1 MHLRKH
7 TFIAVLWIAML
18 AILMATLA
26 PSISHM
32 LAARAAVDPPA
43 CHMDVSAAASS
54 PSGAGKHVHAMAMDD
69 CQYCSMQ
76 GHLPMLPWVAL
87 VAPALILLVR
97 FAPPLFFLSPQPL
110 FAWLHAQSRAPPA
123 R

>member
-7 TFIAVLWIAML
+7 TFLAVLWIAML

-32 LAARAAVDPPA
+32 LAVRAAADAPA
-43 CHMDVSAAASS
+43 CHMDVSEVVKASS
-54 PSGAGKHVHAMAMDD
+54 GATHHMHAMAIDD

-76 GHLPMLPWVAL
+76 GHFPMLPWVAPA
-87 VAPALILLVR
+87 APALMVLLR
-97 FAPPLFFLSPQPL
+97 FVPPLFFLSPQPL
-110 FAWLHAQSRAPPA
+110 FAWLHAQPRAPPA